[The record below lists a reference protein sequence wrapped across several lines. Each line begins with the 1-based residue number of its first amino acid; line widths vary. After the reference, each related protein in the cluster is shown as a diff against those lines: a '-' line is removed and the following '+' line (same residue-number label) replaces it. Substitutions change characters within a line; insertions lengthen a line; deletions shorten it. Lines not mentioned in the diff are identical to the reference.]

1 MLQEAS
7 PRNIYLYEDDLA
19 LANEI
24 IAAFAREE
32 HRIELIP
39 SETALR
45 QVVLAGQADA
55 LVMDRM
61 IGENDSLTL
70 IEQLRAEGDRVP
82 VVFISSLASVDERIR
97 ALKSGGDDYL
107 VKPFAMSELIARV
120 DAVCRRV
127 KEPPRTVLSVGPL
140 TIDLLKRN
148 ARRGEREIDLLP
160 REFSLLEYLMRHAN
174 QLVTRSMLL
183 ENVWNYHS
191 SAQTNVVDVHLGHLR
206 RKVDAEGEEKL
217 IQSVRGA
224 GFKLTA

>member
-1 MLQEAS
+1 MLTEAPPNS
-7 PRNIYLYEDDLA
+7 IFLYEDDLA

-24 IAAFAREE
+24 MAAFAREE
-32 HRIELIP
+32 RRVELVP
-39 SETALR
+39 SETQLR
-45 QVVLAGQADA
+45 EVVLAGRADA
-55 LVMDRM
+55 LIMDRM
-61 IGENDSLTL
+61 IGETDSLTL

-97 ALKSGGDDYL
+97 GLKSGGDDYL
-107 VKPFAMSELIARV
+107 VKPFAMTELIARV

-127 KEPPRTVLSVGPL
+127 QEPQRTVLSVGPL
-140 TIDLLKRN
+140 TIDLIKRT
-148 ARRGEREIDLLP
+148 ARRGPREIDLLP

-174 QLVTRSMLL
+174 HVVTRSMLL
-183 ENVWNYHS
+183 EDVWNYHS

-206 RKVDAEGEEKL
+206 RKIDADGEEKL